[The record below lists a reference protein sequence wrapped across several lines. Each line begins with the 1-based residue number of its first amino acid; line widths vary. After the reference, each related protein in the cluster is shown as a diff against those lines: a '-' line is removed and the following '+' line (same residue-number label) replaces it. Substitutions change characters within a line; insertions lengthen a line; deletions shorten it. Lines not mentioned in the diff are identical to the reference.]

1 MAARFKSKLFVLH
14 VVPPRLSYYPLPAAA
29 TPEALQRDQEHQER
43 CREDFDLFI
52 TELGDVSVE
61 GRLVEGDAHR
71 VFCGRKQR
79 RSCYDADQRLWPPT
93 ATPWL
98 GNFKGPP

>member
-61 GRLVEGDAHR
+61 GRLVEGDAAERIVSFAEENNVDLVMMPTHGY
-71 VFCGRKQR
+71 GRR
-79 RSCYDADQRLWPPT
+79 RLL
-93 ATPWL
+93 L
-98 GNFKGPP
+98 GSVT